1 MYEKREEEHG
11 WMLDLYRHWGLE
23 GDAASMEIVQRR
35 YIERLVGCIENV
47 CNPACDLSVTKKL
60 ELIEDMITS
69 DRAQLAVT
77 IAQPRSRMMRVMLA
91 PIKSKNVRLA
101 YREGRVIS
109 FVKSHN
115 TKMFV
120 TLKARR

>member
-1 MYEKREEEHG
+1 
-11 WMLDLYRHWGLE
+11 
-23 GDAASMEIVQRR
+23 
-35 YIERLVGCIENV
+35 
-47 CNPACDLSVTKKL
+47 
-60 ELIEDMITS
+60 
-69 DRAQLAVT
+69 
-77 IAQPRSRMMRVMLA
+77 MMRVMLA

-115 TKMFV
+115 TKMFA